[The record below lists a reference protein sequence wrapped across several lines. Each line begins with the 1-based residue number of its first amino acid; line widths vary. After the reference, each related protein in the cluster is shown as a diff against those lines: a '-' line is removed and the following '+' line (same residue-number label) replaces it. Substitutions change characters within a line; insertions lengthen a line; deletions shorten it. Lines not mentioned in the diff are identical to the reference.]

1 MVSVVI
7 TPSFAEAEED
17 EDWNDSFDDDLDD
30 TEGIRSLM
38 QLGTKPTVRMRCI
51 RLVLDLTPSAI
62 NDTFEDMTCQR
73 QYRIFLGQ
81 TCSPIHSLVDRTK
94 GLGLEVK
101 LEFGREFN
109 HLPCRLSVGEE
120 YDGLTLQRSTMM
132 GNEHE
137 CATGLCAIMLNGGSI
152 GSQSDQAAELILV
165 GDLSSR
171 CSPPPSA
178 SHGNHLTQNPLRRG
192 CLQLR

>member
-101 LEFGREFN
+101 LEFRRELN

-120 YDGLTLQRSTMM
+120 Y
-132 GNEHE
+132 
-137 CATGLCAIMLNGGSI
+137 
-152 GSQSDQAAELILV
+152 LV